1 MSLTLNFDPL
11 QKVFDTFTEVVWGSV
26 FIAVQWKDPHL
37 LGPESTLPPLV
48 RYGTVVRGLVWG
60 GCKHTCIRPT
70 PFPPSR
76 IEQFSKYIPL
86 RAGEAGPVAADR
98 PLLPDADAGARP
110 KVGRFTLRARRHGED
125 WVREGLGRPVGTVCP
140 RLQLRRSLWL
150 SGMQMN
156 PIETSRILLLC

>member
-70 PFPPSR
+70 LIAIP
-76 IEQFSKYIPL
+76 IPL
-86 RAGEAGPVAADR
+86 LE
-98 PLLPDADAGARP
+98 
-110 KVGRFTLRARRHGED
+110 
-125 WVREGLGRPVGTVCP
+125 
-140 RLQLRRSLWL
+140 L
-150 SGMQMN
+150 SGHRHFLVLN
-156 PIETSRILLLC
+156 LAKNGF